1 MSGRNL
7 SKSRNPTSSL
17 DPWRHWDP
25 ESGWRSHSCCID
37 AVRIPT
43 LDCTWVSPLQ
53 YLTFLIIELWLVVTG
68 SLLILCLAI
77 GGWWLARVPAAAI
90 ITSYCY
96 KCIVQHNVVENEKK
110 NAWIFYE
117 RTKLL
122 IAEDVNKYKGNSRK
136 SNWKTIRQ
144 CNFGKGMSQSVA
156 VAITKYHRLRDLIN
170 IYFSQ
175 FWRLGSSRSRCWQ
188 IQCLLSP
195 IFWL

>member
-1 MSGRNL
+1 M
-7 SKSRNPTSSL
+7 
-17 DPWRHWDP
+17 
-25 ESGWRSHSCCID
+25 
-37 AVRIPT
+37 
-43 LDCTWVSPLQ
+43 
-53 YLTFLIIELWLVVTG
+53 
-68 SLLILCLAI
+68 
-77 GGWWLARVPAAAI
+77 
-90 ITSYCY
+90 
-96 KCIVQHNVVENEKK
+96 VENEKK

-175 FWRLGSSRSRCWQ
+175 FWRLKFQIRMPAWSRKG
-188 IQCLLSP
+188 P
-195 IFWL
+195 ILAFWLHLHMLQEAGELSEVSFIKALISFMRDPTKVIRGHLPKVSSTNTITLRMWLQHRNSGDTH